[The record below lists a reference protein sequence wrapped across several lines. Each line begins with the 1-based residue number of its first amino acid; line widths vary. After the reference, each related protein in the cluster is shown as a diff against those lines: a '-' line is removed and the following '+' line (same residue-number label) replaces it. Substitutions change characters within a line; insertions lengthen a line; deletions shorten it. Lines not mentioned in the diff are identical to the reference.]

1 MVYPSSLISV
11 DVVGAVVDESE
22 ESMEVVDKVFE
33 IDEVV
38 TVERKPNGR
47 STNILPRFSLP
58 FIFNSDWSVGHVTT
72 LTANMSGTLSSIML
86 WLVTLSLSEESVVA
100 VVDAVDI
107 FLLL

>member
-1 MVYPSSLISV
+1 MISV
-11 DVVGAVVDESE
+11 DVVVAVVDESE
-22 ESMEVVDKVFE
+22 ASMEALDKVCE

-38 TVERKPNGR
+38 NVERKPDGR

-58 FIFNSDWSVGHVTT
+58 FIFNSDCSVGHVTT
-72 LTANMSGTLSSIML
+72 FTANMRGILSSIML